1 MDGSVMKSV
10 IVHLADEQFRG
21 RVGRLIAALHDA
33 LTEDLY
39 LRDSIMT

>member
-21 RVGRLIAALHDA
+21 EWIASSPSPRCVD
-33 LTEDLY
+33 
-39 LRDSIMT
+39 RRSIFAR